1 MVVNSFQSRNTC
13 RLSQFTIPEFGANL
27 ENTSLSLRL
36 MLQVHQIA
44 RGLSLSLALLAPYPA
59 QFVALSLPSHTPS
72 SWQNDVNGRGGTM
85 TGEER
90 GKREDGTILRG
101 VLVEREGESRLA
113 IEGLTEEV
121 RSEFQIERGGRESIA

>member
-1 MVVNSFQSRNTC
+1 
-13 RLSQFTIPEFGANL
+13 
-27 ENTSLSLRL
+27 
-36 MLQVHQIA
+36 MLQVHQTA
-44 RGLSLSLALLAPYPA
+44 RGLSLTLLAPYPA
-59 QFVALSLPSHTPS
+59 QFVSLSRSPSLPPPLLPTPS

-90 GKREDGTILRG
+90 EKREDGRIPRG
-101 VLVEREGESRLA
+101 VLVEREGEGRLA

>member
-1 MVVNSFQSRNTC
+1 
-13 RLSQFTIPEFGANL
+13 
-27 ENTSLSLRL
+27 
-36 MLQVHQIA
+36 
-44 RGLSLSLALLAPYPA
+44 
-59 QFVALSLPSHTPS
+59 
-72 SWQNDVNGRGGTM
+72 M

>member
-1 MVVNSFQSRNTC
+1 
-13 RLSQFTIPEFGANL
+13 
-27 ENTSLSLRL
+27 

-44 RGLSLSLALLAPYPA
+44 RGLSLSLFSPPIS
-59 QFVALSLPSHTPS
+59 LSLLHSLALFLSSTHTPS

-101 VLVEREGESRLA
+101 VLVERER
-113 IEGLTEEV
+113 
-121 RSEFQIERGGRESIA
+121 GREQASDRGT